1 MLNTRRRELRE
12 FFGSIRRHRE
22 QLAETRLMMKEDQ
35 KEDHRHPDSK
45 AYFKGR
51 KHLCTVRKDHLRSYL
66 RNIRIA
72 VNLIRCARRH
82 SVVMNG
88 LFQKGGCVH
97 QRDYTERLA
106 ATKAFVSDKFADEFA
121 IKYVPESKDIAYDSE
136 SEEESEPEV
145 DIPGFDTSESESES
159 DSESDSEPHKCFRKV
174 AKIVDMET
182 DEDAESE
189 TY

>member
-35 KEDHRHPDSK
+35 KEDYHHPDTK

-121 IKYVPESKDIAYDSE
+121 IKYVPESKNIAYDSE

-174 AKIVDMET
+174 AKIVDVET